1 VTTSPTQNPPPK
13 ATPLALGIVSL
24 VSGILLLAGALQRTG
39 IYGAAGQSVWQSW
52 LDAGPVV
59 RFVVMLLLLGG
70 LFGAGITAMRI
81 TWKRFAYLDLF
92 AAAGFLLAGLG
103 FLVAAT
109 ANPQYGASQT
119 TAMVIGGLLTAGFIA
134 TLLSAGRRLAAT
146 KEKRN
151 ANAVQAPAEVEAETV
166 QGP

>member
-1 VTTSPTQNPPPK
+1 MTPSPAQNPPK
-13 ATPLALGIVSL
+13 ATPLFLGIISL
-24 VSGILLLAGALQRTG
+24 VCGILLLAGALQRTG
-39 IYGAAGQSVWQSW
+39 IYGAAGQSVWQAW

-59 RFVVMLLLLGG
+59 RFVVMLALMGG
-70 LFGAGITAMRI
+70 LFGAGITAMRM

-119 TAMVIGGLLTAGFIA
+119 TAMVIGGMLTAGFIA

-146 KEKRN
+146 KQKRN
-151 ANAVQAPAEVEAETV
+151 PQAPASEPDTEPAQT
-166 QGP
+166 Q